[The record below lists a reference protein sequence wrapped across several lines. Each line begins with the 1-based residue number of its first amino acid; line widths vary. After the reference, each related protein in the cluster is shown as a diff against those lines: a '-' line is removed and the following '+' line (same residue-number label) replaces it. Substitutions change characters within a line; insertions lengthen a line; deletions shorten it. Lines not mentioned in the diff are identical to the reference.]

1 MELITALDKVV
12 YKENRP
18 FLVLCRVFLTLLGIV
33 CACKEEPS
41 MDQQKI
47 GRFLKELRKEKNLT
61 QEQLAEI
68 LNVSGRSVS
77 RWETGNNMPDLSV
90 LVELSEFYNVDIKE
104 IIDGERESENMNIEE
119 KETIEKIVE
128 YAETEKH
135 QKAGKLNKYF
145 VLGLTCIVIVLLNRQ
160 FEILSYVFRE
170 NIDEFVSGMLC
181 GLGLLFEF
189 IGFYN
194 NNHDVAFKERK
205 KAFINSV
212 MKKN

>member
-1 MELITALDKVV
+1 
-12 YKENRP
+12 
-18 FLVLCRVFLTLLGIV
+18 
-33 CACKEEPS
+33 

-90 LVELSEFYNVDIKE
+90 LVELSEFYSVDIKE
-104 IIDGERESENMNIEE
+104 IIDGERKSEIMNNEE

-128 YAETEKH
+128 YAGTEKR

-145 VLGLTCIVIVLLNRQ
+145 VLGLTCFVVVLLNCQ
-160 FEILSYVFRE
+160 FEILSFVFQE
-170 NIDEFVSGMLC
+170 NVDAFVSGGLC

-194 NNHDVAFKERK
+194 NNHDVTFKERK

-212 MKKN
+212 MKKP